1 MARKKA
7 VKKEENVTVT
17 EKSITVE
24 FTDGETREFL
34 PPQDSFENID
44 NPVLFGDTTTS
55 IDSKAPVE
63 PLQEDVDLSTTI
75 DTPEAENV
83 PEGFLEAM
91 DKVYQEEVVTGLVTP
106 YVKRDQDDEEPV
118 IPEYYV
124 FDHADIPQ
132 PAIRVDIREPKL
144 DTLVRKVLEIAY
156 LGGELYPQG
165 IQLGRVPY
173 RVSMLIREDK
183 YEAYTNGEGVAK
195 INDNALEVVVKGK
208 DSGNFL
214 KRLIEVGKGG
224 AAIQDQRQVSKTGV
238 YAAPLLTNTPVTASA
253 SISTGVKKPIY
264 TVDDLKGFSAQ
275 QLKIVCNWYSL
286 SYRGKVQA
294 RIDIVEKQ
302 KEIKSGER

>member
-7 VKKEENVTVT
+7 VKKEE
-17 EKSITVE
+17 TVE
-24 FTDGETREFL
+24 VVVNNSPDT
-34 PPQDSFENID
+34 QAID
-44 NPVLFGDTTTS
+44 Y
-55 IDSKAPVE
+55 KAPVE
-63 PLQEDVDLSTTI
+63 PLQEGVDLSTTT

-83 PEGFLEAM
+83 PESNTEPTA
-91 DKVYQEEVVTGLVTP
+91 DI
-106 YVKRDQDDEEPV
+106 EEPNIEPEEEEPT
-118 IPEYYV
+118 IPEYYIL
-124 FDHADIPQ
+124 DHANIPQ
-132 PAIRVDIREPKL
+132 PAVLVSLKEPKL

-183 YEAYTNGEGVAK
+183 YEAYTNGEGVAN

-264 TVDDLKGFSAQ
+264 TVEDLKGFSAQ

>member
-1 MARKKA
+1 MARPKK
-7 VKKEENVTVT
+7 VKQEE
-17 EKSITVE
+17 TVE
-24 FTDGETREFL
+24 IVYNNS
-34 PPQDSFENID
+34 P
-44 NPVLFGDTTTS
+44 DTQA

-63 PLQEDVDLSTTI
+63 PLQEDVGVVDTVY
-75 DTPEAENV
+75 TPEAENFS
-83 PEGFLEAM
+83 ESFLEAM
-91 DKVYQEEVVTGLVTP
+91 DKVYQEEVVTGITTP
-106 YVKRDQDDEEPV
+106 YVKRYQEEDEEPV
-118 IPEYYV
+118 IPEYYIL
-124 FDHADIPQ
+124 DHANVPQ
-132 PAIRVDIREPKL
+132 PAVRIDIREPKL
-144 DTLVRKVLEIAY
+144 DSLVNKVLEIAY

-264 TVDDLKGFSAQ
+264 TVEDLKGFSAQ
-275 QLKIVCNWYSL
+275 QLRIVCNWYSIPFK
-286 SYRGKVQA
+286 GKVQS

-302 KEIKSGER
+302 KEIKSGEL